1 MDLAKAFNTVDHCVL
16 LKKLEKYGIRGDPL
30 LLIKSFLS
38 NRIQATKV
46 NSFKSKEL
54 EINSGVPQGS
64 CSGPLLVIIYINDIH
79 LNTAF
84 SIRLFADDA
93 SLSLSHRVPE
103 TLEDN
108 VNKEL
113 DTIYK
118 WLQSNKL
125 FLNFSK
131 TNYLIFSKKK
141 HKYKY
146 TIKINNH
153 ELKQEHTTK
162 YLGITIDD
170 TLTWKPHLHKLKT
183 TLSRGYYVLSKLR
196 I

>member
-1 MDLAKAFNTVDHCVL
+1 M

-64 CSGPLLVIIYINDIH
+64 CLGPLLFIIYINDIH

-93 SLSLSHRVPE
+93 SLNLSHRVPE

-131 TNYLIFSKKK
+131 TNYLIFFKKE
-141 HKYKY
+141 
-146 TIKINNH
+146 T
-153 ELKQEHTTK
+153 
-162 YLGITIDD
+162 
-170 TLTWKPHLHKLKT
+170 
-183 TLSRGYYVLSKLR
+183 
-196 I
+196 